1 MIPRHRITRRS
12 DQPSPQQLLHGA
24 SFALFTAAALAL
36 VLIANL
42 TPRIYEYREG
52 DVSQANVR
60 SPRKATYTSV
70 VRTRA
75 ERERAAAAIPDQ
87 LVTSPEL
94 MDRQR
99 QALNTLLQSI
109 ASTRA
114 SLPPD
119 QRREAIRRLVN
130 PPFADSSADLL
141 SSLDDKRLS
150 AVFQEAQRLR
160 LEAMRERLTDARAQ
174 EVIRQLPSMASE
186 ALTEPERAL
195 AADLAGRFI
204 RSNLVVDQET
214 TTKLRED
221 ARQSVAPVQ
230 VTVEAGEIILREG
243 QVVTAADLEKLAALG
258 LSNPTTNWRS
268 ALGGGLLAL
277 ILVAA
282 LSGYVY
288 AFQPSLLERDKRLL
302 LVSTVMI
309 VSVLAAKIVIP
320 GRPLWVYV
328 FPLPAV
334 SMLLAALLDARLA
347 IFTSGLLGTLV
358 AYVAGGSIEYLVM
371 FGAASSVAAT
381 AVWRQ
386 ERGQAFFVAGLLAAV
401 AQLVAV
407 MAFTVADWNSDWTL
421 LGTIAFECFVNGL
434 GSAFL
439 AAGGVMLLGRLF
451 GITTTWQLLELT
463 NNQHPLLRRLMYEA
477 PGTYHHSLIVGNLA
491 ERLAEA
497 VGADPLLARVVSY
510 YHDVGK
516 LRRPYFFI
524 ENQTNGFNPHE
535 KLDPRESARL
545 IAAHVSDGVEIARE
559 YGLPPRICEM
569 IPQHHGTRLVSFF
582 YQKVSESGDGKA
594 KAEARIEDYSYPGPR
609 PQTKEAAIVMIA
621 DSCEAA
627 ARASRDHS
635 PEAIEALVEK
645 IVMQRLSEGQFDEC
659 DLTLRD
665 VQRIKQACCAFLHGM
680 YHPRIEY
687 PESGKAE
694 VAPRP
699 PAAVGETGPR
709 ALPDRPLPE
718 RPGGGSGAHPEDAA
732 VPGAL

>member
-12 DQPSPQQLLHGA
+12 DQPSTQQVLHGIT
-24 SFALFTAAALAL
+24 FAFFTAAALAL
-36 VLIANL
+36 LLIANL
-42 TPRIYEYREG
+42 SPRVYEYHEG
-52 DVSQANVR
+52 DVSQANVK
-60 SPRKATYTSV
+60 SPRKVTFTSQ

-75 ERERAAAAIPDQ
+75 ERERSAAAIPDQ

-114 SLPPD
+114 SLSPD
-119 QRREAIRRLVN
+119 QRRESIRRLGN
-130 PPFADSSADLL
+130 PPFSDSSTELL
-141 SSLDDKRLS
+141 STLDDKRLS
-150 AVFQEAQRLR
+150 LVFQDAQRLR
-160 LEAMRERLTDARAQ
+160 LEAMRERLTDGRAQ
-174 EVIRQLPSMASE
+174 EVIRQLPSLASE
-186 ALTEPERAL
+186 TLTEPERAL

-204 RSNLVVDQET
+204 RSNLVVDGDT
-214 TTKLRED
+214 TAKLRED
-221 ARQSVAPVQ
+221 ARAAVAPVQ

-243 QVVTAADLEKLAALG
+243 QVVTAADLEKLEALG
-258 LSNPTTNWRS
+258 FSNPTASWR
-268 ALGGGLLAL
+268 GGLAGALLAL

-288 AFQPSLLERDKRLL
+288 AFQPALLARDKRLL
-302 LVSTVMI
+302 LISTVMI
-309 VSVLAAKIVIP
+309 VTVLAAKIVIP

-334 SMLLAALLDARLA
+334 AMLLSALLDARLA
-347 IFTSGLLGTLV
+347 IFASGLLGTLV
-358 AYVAGGSIEYLVM
+358 TYVAGGSLEYIVL
-371 FGAASSVAAT
+371 FGAASSIAAT
-381 AVWRQ
+381 VVWRQ
-386 ERGQAFFVAGLLAAV
+386 ERGHAFFIAGLLAA
-401 AQLVAV
+401 LVQ
-407 MAFTVADWNSDWTL
+407 FGTVVVFMLVDWSNDWAL
-421 LGTIAFECFVNGL
+421 LGMIAFECLVNGL
-434 GSAFL
+434 GSAIL
-439 AAGGVMLLGRLF
+439 AAGGVMLLGRVF

-491 ERLAEA
+491 ERLAED

-510 YHDVGK
+510 YHDIGK
-516 LRRPYFFI
+516 LRRPQFFI
-524 ENQTNGFNPHE
+524 ENQTDGFNPHE
-535 KLDPRESARL
+535 RLEPRDSARI
-545 IAAHVSDGVEIARE
+545 IAAHVNDGVEIARQ

-582 YQKVSESGDGKA
+582 FQQATEEG
-594 KAEARIEDYSYPGPR
+594 KAEARVGDYTYPGPK

-635 PEAIEALVEK
+635 PEAIDALVEK
-645 IVMQRLSEGQFDEC
+645 ILMQRLSEGQFDEC

-665 VQRIKQACCAFLHGM
+665 VQRIKQASSDFLRGM

-687 PESGKAE
+687 PQPEALE
-694 VAPRP
+694 
-699 PAAVGETGPR
+699 PAATSVSAAPDERPVR
-709 ALPDRPLPE
+709 ALPNGKRSE
-718 RPGGGSGAHPEDAA
+718 RPSSTNGAHPEDAA
-732 VPGAL
+732 VPGTL